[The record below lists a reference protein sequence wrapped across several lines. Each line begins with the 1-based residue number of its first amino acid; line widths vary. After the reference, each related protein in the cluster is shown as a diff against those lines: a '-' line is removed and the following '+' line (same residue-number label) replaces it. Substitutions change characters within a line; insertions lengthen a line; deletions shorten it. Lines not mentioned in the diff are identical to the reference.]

1 MKNILITGGAGFLG
15 RGIMNRLGGKGYRFI
30 VYSRDETKQ
39 DVCRRSYAAEYVL
52 GDVQDKI
59 RLASTIMKYEVDT
72 IIHAG
77 AIKYI
82 PEAEKNVNECI
93 AVNVDGSRNVAEVA
107 IACEVSMVVGISTD
121 KACEPVN
128 TYGATKM
135 LMERIWQEYAWAD
148 TKFVLTRYG
157 NVVGSTGSVIPLFQ
171 RQIMEGVVKI
181 TDPFMSR
188 FWISINQAVDLILLA
203 MNEESGSL
211 VVPKAQA
218 MTIGNLVSALVRLTP
233 EANPK
238 IEVIGARP
246 GEKRHENIIH
256 QYESVRAK
264 DNVTHYTIGQDVVGE
279 SFVLSSGNPEVWL
292 DESMLDR
299 YIREAEL
306 V

>member
-1 MKNILITGGAGFLG
+1 MHNILITGGAGFLG
-15 RGIMNRLGGKGYRFI
+15 RGIMTRLWGRGYKFI

-39 DVCRRSYAAEYVL
+39 DICRRSYHAEFVL
-52 GDVQDKI
+52 GDVRDKI
-59 RLASTIMKYEVDT
+59 RLATTVMKYDVDT

-93 AVNVDGSRNVAEVA
+93 SVNVDGSRNVAEVA
-107 IACEVSMVVGISTD
+107 MACEVETVVGISTD

-128 TYGATKM
+128 VYGATKM
-135 LMERIWQEYAWAD
+135 LMERVWQELAWSDA

-171 RQIMEGVVKI
+171 RQIQEGLVRI
-181 TDPFMSR
+181 TDPFMTR

-203 MNEESGSL
+203 MDEESGSL
-211 VVPKAQA
+211 VVPKAQS
-218 MTIGNLVSALVRLTP
+218 MNLGDLADSLIQLSGKR
-233 EANPK
+233 PK
-238 IEVIGARP
+238 VEIIGARP
-246 GEKRHENIIH
+246 GEKKHENMIH
-256 QYESVRAK
+256 QYESVRAR
-264 DNVTHYTIGQDVVGE
+264 NVGTHYVIGQDIVGE

-292 DESMLDR
+292 SVEMLDK

>member
-1 MKNILITGGAGFLG
+1 MRNILITGGAGFLG
-15 RGIMNRLGGKGYRFI
+15 RGIMNRLGGDYTFI

-39 DVCRRSYAAEYVL
+39 DICRRTYNAEFVL
-52 GDVQDKI
+52 GDVRDKV
-59 RLASTIMKYEVDT
+59 RLATTVIKYNVDT

-82 PEAEKNVNECI
+82 PEAEKNVSECI

-107 IACEVSMVVGISTD
+107 IACEVEICVGISTD

-135 LMERIWQEYAWAD
+135 LMERVWQELAWSD
-148 TKFVLTRYG
+148 VTKFVLTRYG

-171 RQIMEGVVKI
+171 RQIREGLVKI
-181 TDPFMSR
+181 TDPFMTR

-203 MNEESGSL
+203 MDEESGSL

-218 MTIGNLVSALVRLTP
+218 MTIGDL
-233 EANPK
+233 ANSL
-238 IEVIGARP
+238 IELSGEQPRVEVVGVRP
-246 GEKRHENIIH
+246 GEKRHENMIH

-264 DNVTHYTIGQDVVGE
+264 DNGTHYTIGQDVVGE

-292 DESMLDR
+292 STEMLDK